1 MEDLFIEI
9 GRSDKILIPRWRPPR
24 KTLSNPFSPGGGP
37 RTLEVC
43 SAKGGNFAFSDRGGI
58 SFQSDGGKDLAT
70 LSPIK
75 NTRWKEN
82 LLFAEERKKYH
93 EKKEENNTHT
103 QARVIVDKPQRSLS
117 MGRIRVIF
125 PEKDEKY
132 LPSSKSLYF
141 PGFDFRSLSL
151 HRFPQV
157 AKIRIF

>member
-1 MEDLFIEI
+1 MAPPSKNSLESFL
-9 GRSDKILIPRWRPPR
+9 PRRG
-24 KTLSNPFSPGGGP
+24 T
-37 RTLEVC
+37 RTFEVC

-58 SFQSDGGKDLAT
+58 SFFGLRGGKSNLAT

-75 NTRWKEN
+75 NTRCMEGRN
-82 LLFAEERKKYH
+82 LLFAKERKKYH
-93 EKKEENNTHT
+93 EKKEKNNTHT

-132 LPSSKSLYF
+132 LPSSKSLHF

-151 HRFPQV
+151 RRFPQV